1 MLNTIHLQ
9 TFLAVVEAGNYSA
22 AAERLHMS
30 QPAVSQHIR
39 ALERYL
45 DNVRLFRRVG
55 QQMALT
61 HAGEELVDV
70 AREMLALSARA
81 EENIRVLRG
90 QISGRVTIGCT
101 PSSGEQLLSSLLASF
116 HMRFPAIAVTV
127 TIAPLETLLDW
138 LATQQA
144 QILLIEEQQR
154 RRGWESQL
162 LGVERLALLAPRGH
176 ALLQQEQVPP
186 GMLRG
191 LPLVL
196 PLRGSPL
203 RRIIEDGLRR
213 RSIGAADITVALE
226 TEGMGLMVQAVR
238 DGLGLAFVPQ
248 MRLPRGR
255 DTGVVD
261 LAGVNLQ
268 QEWYVLR
275 SRERGAPRAVQE
287 LYSFMASKDAR
298 KLLAKDGLKVPS
310 D

>member
-39 ALERYL
+39 ALEQHL

-61 HAGEELVDV
+61 HAGEELVEV

-101 PSSGEQLLSSLLASF
+101 PSSGEQLLSPLLATF
-116 HMRFPAIAVTV
+116 RVRFPAIAVTV

-144 QILLIEEQQR
+144 QVLLVEEQQR

-162 LGVERLALLAPRGH
+162 LGAERLVLLAPRGH

-196 PLRGSPL
+196 PRAGSPL

-213 RSIGAADITVALE
+213 RGVGAADVTVAIE

-238 DGLGLAFVPQ
+238 DGVGLAFVPQ

-255 DTGVVD
+255 DTGMVD

-287 LYSFMASKDAR
+287 LYTFFTSADAR
-298 KLLAKDGLKVPS
+298 KLLAKEGLKAAS
-310 D
+310 E